1 MIKNCK
7 LTVLASVLTAFNMV
21 VFSVFMP
28 ISAFAN
34 QYIEPWQYEDSYNS
48 AVGSSPLIAIIIIG
62 FILLAEFLIG
72 VRHFF
77 YQDQKDDRV
86 YDVLCSIAAILLA
99 IFILLYFKL

>member
-1 MIKNCK
+1 MKTK
-7 LTVLASVLTAFNMV
+7 LLIICLPLFAILPGCSIDDDVLFEFVMKIFILF
-21 VFSVFMP
+21 
-28 ISAFAN
+28 
-34 QYIEPWQYEDSYNS
+34 
-48 AVGSSPLIAIIIIG
+48 IIIG